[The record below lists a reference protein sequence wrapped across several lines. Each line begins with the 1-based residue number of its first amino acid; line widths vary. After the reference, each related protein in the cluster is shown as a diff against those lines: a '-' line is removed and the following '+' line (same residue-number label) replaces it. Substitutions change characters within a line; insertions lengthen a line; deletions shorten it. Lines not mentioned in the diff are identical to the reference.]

1 MIVICSGDESISWK
15 LNAFVATKKKQVK
28 MAGATLLALIVFV
41 MLCGQSA
48 LGAPHPQLAG
58 RKQLQILSPE

>member
-1 MIVICSGDESISWK
+1 MH
-15 LNAFVATKKKQVK
+15 LLPQKKQVK